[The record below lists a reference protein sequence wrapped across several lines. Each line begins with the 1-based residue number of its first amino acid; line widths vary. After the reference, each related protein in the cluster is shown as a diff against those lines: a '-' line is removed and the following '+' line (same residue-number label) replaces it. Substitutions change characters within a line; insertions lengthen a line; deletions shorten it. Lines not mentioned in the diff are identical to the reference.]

1 MFRPFQHI
9 HFVGIGGIGM
19 SGIGE
24 VLANLGFRVTGS
36 DQKKSE
42 VTARLEALGV
52 EVTEGHAAEN
62 VGDAHVVVRSTAV
75 RDDNPEIIEAR
86 RRSIP
91 VIPRAEMLAELMRMK
106 PYTVAC
112 AGSHGKTTTTSM
124 VATVLGTA
132 GLDPTFVVG
141 GIVRSYRSNA
151 RLGKSELMVVEAD
164 ESDRSFLMLT
174 PMIAVVT
181 NIDREHMDYYH
192 DMEDVRKCFAD
203 FVNKVPFY
211 GAAILCLDD
220 PHVQAV
226 IPKVERRRITYG
238 MSAQADISAHDIRY
252 DEQFGSSFTVLSG
265 VEALGRVSLKVPGKH
280 NVYNSLAAIA
290 TGLELDV
297 PFDTIAHALGEFSG
311 AERRFQFKGDERG
324 VTVVDDYGHH
334 PTEIKATLS
343 AARIGAPNRRIVVL
357 FQPHRYSRTNDLMD
371 EFASAFNNADVL
383 FVTDIYAASEP
394 PIDGVDAE
402 VLTRRIKSYGH
413 KNVEYIGALENAA
426 TALSEVVRE
435 GDLVITLG
443 AGSVHRSGDQLL
455 ELLRG
460 ATTEAAKS

>member
-19 SGIGE
+19 SGIAE
-24 VLANLGFRVTGS
+24 VLANLGFRVSGS

-42 VTARLEALGV
+42 VTARLEELGC
-52 EVTEGHAAEN
+52 EITEGHAAEN

-86 RRSIP
+86 GRSIP

-106 PYTVAC
+106 LYTVAC

-124 VATVLGTA
+124 VATVLGIA

-141 GIVRSYRSNA
+141 GIVRSYASNA

-192 DMEDVRKCFAD
+192 DMEDVRKCFTD

-211 GAAILCLDD
+211 GAAVLCLDD

-226 IPKVERRRITYG
+226 IPNVARRRITYG
-238 MSAQADISAHDIRY
+238 LSAQADISGHDISF
-252 DEQFGSSFTVLSG
+252 DNSFGSSFTVWRG
-265 VEALGRVSLKVPGKH
+265 VEVLGRVTLRVPGKH

-290 TGLELDV
+290 VGLELDV
-297 PFDTIAHALGEFSG
+297 PFEKIAHALSEFAG
-311 AERRFQFKGDERG
+311 ADRRFQFKGEEKG
-324 VTVVDDYGHH
+324 ITVVDDYGHH

-371 EFASAFNNADVL
+371 EFASAFNNADVV
-383 FVTDIYAASEP
+383 FVTDIYAASEQ

-413 KNVEYIGALENAA
+413 KNVEYVGGLENAPA
-426 TALSEVVRE
+426 ILNDAVRE

-443 AGSVHRSGDQLL
+443 AGSVHRAGDQLL
-455 ELLRG
+455 ALLS
-460 ATTEAAKS
+460 ES

>member
-1 MFRPFQHI
+1 
-9 HFVGIGGIGM
+9 M
-19 SGIGE
+19 SGIAE

-42 VTARLEALGV
+42 VTTRLEEMKV
-52 EVTEGHAAEN
+52 EVTEGHQAEN

-106 PYTVAC
+106 PYTVAV

-124 VATVLGTA
+124 VATVLGIA
-132 GLDPTFVVG
+132 GLDPTFVIG

-192 DMEDVRKCFAD
+192 DMEDVRRCFAD

-211 GAAILCLDD
+211 GAAVLCLDD

-238 MSAQADISAHDIRY
+238 LSAQADVSAHDIQY
-252 DEQFGSSFTVLSG
+252 DNSFGSSFTVLSG
-265 VEALGRVSLKVPGKH
+265 VNVLGRATLRVPGKH

-290 TGLELDV
+290 VGLELDV
-297 PFDTIAHALGEFSG
+297 PFDTIAHALAEFSG
-311 AERRFQFKGDERG
+311 ADRRFQFKGEEEG

-357 FQPHRYSRTNDLMD
+357 FQPHRYTRTNDLMD

-383 FVTDIYAASEP
+383 LITDIYAASEI
-394 PIDGVDAE
+394 PIEGVNAA
-402 VLTRRIKSYGH
+402 VLADRIKSHGH
-413 KNVEYIGALENAA
+413 KQAEYIGSLDGGAEALA
-426 TALSEVVRE
+426 TTVRE

-443 AGSVHRSGDQLL
+443 AGSVHKCGDQLL
-455 ELLRG
+455 ELLRN
-460 ATTEAAKS
+460 AKR

>member
-19 SGIGE
+19 SGIAE
-24 VLANLGFRVTGS
+24 VLANLGFRVSGS

-42 VTARLEALGV
+42 VTDRLEALGV
-52 EVTEGHAAEN
+52 EVTEGHSAES

-75 RDDNPEIIEAR
+75 RDDNPEITEAR
-86 RRSIP
+86 RQSIP

-106 PYTVAC
+106 PYTVAV

-211 GAAILCLDD
+211 GAAVLCLDD

-238 MSAQADISAHDIRY
+238 LSAQADISAHEISY
-252 DEQFGSSFTVLSG
+252 DQSFGSSFTVWRG
-265 VEALGRVSLKVPGKH
+265 IDVLGRVNLRVPGKH
-280 NVYNSLAAIA
+280 NVYNSLGAIA
-290 TGLELDV
+290 VGLELDV
-297 PFDTIAHALGEFSG
+297 PFEKIAEALGEFTG
-311 AERRFQFKGDERG
+311 ADRRFQFKGEEKG
-324 VTVVDDYGHH
+324 ITVVDDYGHH

-383 FVTDIYAASEP
+383 LVTDIYAASET
-394 PIDGVDAE
+394 PIEGVNAE
-402 VLTRRIKSYGH
+402 ILTGRIKSYGH
-413 KNVEYIGALENAA
+413 KNAEYIGDLAGSAEKLAGI
-426 TALSEVVRE
+426 VRE

-455 ELLRG
+455 GLLRDG
-460 ATTEAAKS
+460 HATANA